1 MRNAPEDVPEHATDT
16 PGRGRDRAPRRNTGA
31 RVGHR
36 LTVAVALACT
46 ALGASAQAARAQAPA
61 GPTPTPAGRA
71 TAPTQAAELARARDA
86 IAAGRPDAALRIY
99 EQQARRHPRD
109 GELAALV
116 RRTRALVQ
124 LHQAEQALQRGDAAE
139 ALRLAEPLVAGG
151 PDPYR
156 AGLSAA
162 RALQGLHR
170 EDDAAR
176 LYRELSHRFPRDAD
190 LLRQARQLEAAQA
203 LDRADAAMRA
213 GDAIAAVR
221 LAQPVYESGVA
232 DYRAGWLLVRALL
245 ANHWKPRALT
255 VLESLARAYPADA
268 EIARQLRSLR
278 AELQLDAAD
287 TALRA
292 GDTERAIALAQPVY
306 EAGDDP
312 YRAGWLLGR
321 ALVRAGRTARA
332 EAVFAELARRY
343 PADPELAL
351 QPVLLLARMHDA
363 PRAHDAFVALPQA
376 GRTLALQELGDAARW
391 VYPNSL
397 SAGLTRASSS
407 GAMPGDDDA
416 WLLYSHTGSQGTLA
430 LGLERAHRF
439 GQEAH
444 AASIDLYRGL
454 GDGYGLQLG
463 IGASP
468 EQSFLASR
476 SVTAGLTRDFSG
488 LSVESSVR
496 WLEFGNSQ
504 ATVLYGGVSWQATG
518 PLRVRAG
525 LYLSPTH
532 GTYSVLLA
540 PSWRDPWG
548 HAFASL
554 SAGNEADQIGVQG
567 ALQRIPSY
575 TLRVGHSWAL
585 RPDLA
590 LGADV
595 FREHRS
601 GLYERSG
608 IELSLTRR
616 W

>member
-1 MRNAPEDVPEHATDT
+1 MRNAPDRSTD
-16 PGRGRDRAPRRNTGA
+16 PRA
-31 RVGHR
+31 GHR
-36 LTVAVALACT
+36 LAAAVALACM
-46 ALGASAQAARAQAPA
+46 ALGAGAQAAQAPA
-61 GPTPTPAGRA
+61 DPAPAGRA
-71 TAPTQAAELARARDA
+71 AAPTQAAELARARDA
-86 IAAGRPDAALRIY
+86 IAAGRPDTALRIY
-99 EQQARRHPRD
+99 ERQARSHPRD

-116 RRTRALVQ
+116 RRTRALVR
-124 LHQAEQALQRGDAAE
+124 LRQAEQALQQGQPAE
-139 ALRLAEPLVAGG
+139 ALRLAEPLLDRG

-156 AGLSAA
+156 AGLTAA
-162 RALQGLHR
+162 RALRDLHR
-170 EDDAAR
+170 DADAAR
-176 LYRELSHRFPRDAD
+176 LYRELSRRYPRDPE
-190 LLRQARQLEAAQA
+190 LPRLARELEAART

-221 LAQPVYESGVA
+221 LAQPVVESGVA
-232 DYRAGWLLVRALL
+232 TYRAGWLLVHALL
-245 ANHWKPRALT
+245 ANHWKARALA
-255 VLESLARAYPADA
+255 VLDSLARAYPADA
-268 EIARQLRSLR
+268 EIARQRRSLG
-278 AELQLDAAD
+278 AELRLDAAD

-292 GDTERAIALAQPVY
+292 GDTGRAIALAQPVV

-321 ALVRAGRTARA
+321 ALERAGSTARA
-332 EAVFAELARRY
+332 EAVFAGLARRY

-363 PRAHDAFVALPQA
+363 PRAHEAFIALPAA
-376 GRTLALQELGDAARW
+376 GRAAALRELGDAARW
-391 VYPNSL
+391 VYPDSL
-397 SAGLTRASSS
+397 SAGLTRATSS

-439 GQEAH
+439 GQQAH

-476 SVTAGLTRDFSG
+476 SVTAGLTRDFPGFS
-488 LSVESSVR
+488 LESSVR
-496 WLEFGNSQ
+496 WLEFSNSR
-504 ATVLYGGVSWQATG
+504 ATVLYGGVSWQASA
-518 PLRVRAG
+518 PLRMRAG

-554 SAGNEADQIGVQG
+554 SAGNEADQVGVQG
-567 ALQRIPSY
+567 ALQRIPGY

-590 LGADV
+590 LSADV

-601 GLYERSG
+601 GLYDRSG
-608 IELSLTRR
+608 IDLSLTRR